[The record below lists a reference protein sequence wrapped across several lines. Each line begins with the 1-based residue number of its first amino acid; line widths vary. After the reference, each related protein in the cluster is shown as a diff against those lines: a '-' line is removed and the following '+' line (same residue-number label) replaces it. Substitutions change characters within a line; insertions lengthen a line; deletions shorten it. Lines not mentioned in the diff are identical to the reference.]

1 MIIDVRHGDST
12 AIMAT
17 LDADS
22 VDAVVTDPPYG
33 FRLMGRHWD
42 GGVPGVDAWAQAL
55 RVAKPGA
62 HLLAFGGTRTVHRL
76 AVAIEAVD
84 MSDSSGA
91 DPDGFIKVRIL

>member
-42 GGVPGVDAWAQAL
+42 GGV
-55 RVAKPGA
+55 RVAA
-62 HLLAFGGTRTVHRL
+62 LLRPMDYMETR
-76 AVAIEAVD
+76 
-84 MSDSSGA
+84 
-91 DPDGFIKVRIL
+91 